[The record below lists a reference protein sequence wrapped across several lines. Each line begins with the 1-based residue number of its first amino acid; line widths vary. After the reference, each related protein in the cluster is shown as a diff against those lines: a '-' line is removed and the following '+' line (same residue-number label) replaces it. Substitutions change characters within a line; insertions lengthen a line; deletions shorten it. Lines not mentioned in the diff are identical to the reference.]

1 MTFSRKSN
9 WTQLLVIFFVA
20 AIGVS
25 AQAEWLKDASDAKIP
40 AGSAKGEINGK
51 PVTFTHGRLR
61 KSGGMKLGDLEF
73 PQYTLYLSDAE
84 NAFSSKF
91 LAQIIVTVRN
101 GELPDGKVF
110 RSNLAPRETRAG
122 LRGEGYWI
130 PELYSVYM
138 SSRRGEEFASGSDI
152 VSAEGKADLSKQDF
166 TGRVEIDRRNDGKI
180 TARLY
185 ICYND
190 KKNSWIAGRVD
201 LDIE

>member
-1 MTFSRKSN
+1 MTLSRKLK
-9 WTQLLVIFFVA
+9 WTQLVVIFFA

-25 AQAEWLKDASDAKIP
+25 AQTEWLKDASDAKIP
-40 AGSAKGEINGK
+40 FGAVKGQINGK
-51 PVTFTHGRLR
+51 PASFTHGRLR
-61 KSGGMKLGDLEF
+61 KSGGMKFGDLEF
-73 PQYTLYLSDAE
+73 PHYTLYLSDAE
-84 NAFSSKF
+84 NAYSSKF
-91 LAQIIVTVRN
+91 SAQITVTVRK

-138 SSRRGEEFASGSDI
+138 SSRRGEEFASGDDI
-152 VSAEGKADLSKQDF
+152 VSAKGEPDFSKQDF
-166 TGRVEIDRRNDGKI
+166 TGRVEIDRRKDGKI
-180 TARLY
+180 TARVY

-201 LDIE
+201 LDVE

>member
-1 MTFSRKSN
+1 MTLSRKSN
-9 WTQLLVIFFVA
+9 WTQLVVIVFIA

-40 AGSAKGEINGK
+40 AGSVKGEINGK

-61 KSGGMKLGDLEF
+61 KSGGMKLGELEF
-73 PQYTLYLSDAE
+73 PHYTLYLSDAE
-84 NAFSSKF
+84 NALSSKF
-91 LAQIIVTVRN
+91 SAQVIVTVRK
-101 GELPDGKVF
+101 GEVPDAKVF

-138 SSRRGEEFASGSDI
+138 SSRRGEEFGSGDDI
-152 VSAEGKADLSKQDF
+152 VSAEGKEDLSKQDF
-166 TGRVEIDRRNDGKI
+166 TGRVEIDRRKADKI
-180 TARLY
+180 TARVY

-190 KKNSWIAGRVD
+190 KKKSWIAGSVD